1 MSLHLVG
8 CATCNP
14 SCIFDRLMLAAN
26 PGEYSKA
33 VCAALEYFSEF
44 KGRLSVRHLSVFFNA
59 HVVNNAPCVVQ
70 DDCDFIVDAQVD
82 GLVGFIG
89 IGFGTSGCVCLQLLA
104 ERVEVVAVHVEDF
117 CIIFTGLGSI
127 KYTGSCFQIV
137 AFFVAQSDCECGC
150 AVDFCKRY
158 KEASAEK
165 RVGLCLE
172 VFFVLALPL
181 IDSFVDSCVIGYV

>member
-1 MSLHLVG
+1 MSWHFVG

-14 SCIFDRLMLAAN
+14 SCIFDRLMLAVN

-89 IGFGTSGCVCLQLLA
+89 VGFGTSG
-104 ERVEVVAVHVEDF
+104 
-117 CIIFTGLGSI
+117 
-127 KYTGSCFQIV
+127 
-137 AFFVAQSDCECGC
+137 
-150 AVDFCKRY
+150 
-158 KEASAEK
+158 
-165 RVGLCLE
+165 
-172 VFFVLALPL
+172 
-181 IDSFVDSCVIGYV
+181 